1 MEIKTL
7 LDNIKRLCCIW
18 FYKKDEINDLMDEK
32 ADTNHSHNNL
42 YYTESEVDEKL
53 NNKSD
58 VNHSHN
64 IVNNKDNGFM
74 SSNDKVKLDSISEN
88 ADTVTFIRT
97 LNSGTKIGSI
107 KINETSTD
115 IFCNNDTNTTYD
127 IVTSSDDGL
136 MSSEDKNKL
145 DSIANG
151 ANKTTVDSSLSTTSV
166 NPVQNKV
173 INEALSSK
181 SDCNHTHDDR
191 YFTESEVTS
200 KLNSKANSSHTH
212 SISNITDLQTTLNG
226 KANSSHNHDDRYYTE
241 SEMDTKLDTKADTTV
256 ATTSDNG
263 LMSSTMVS
271 KLNGI
276 ATGANKTTVDSAMS
290 STSTNPVQNKV
301 VKAQLDSLNNSIN
314 GKANS
319 NHTHNNVS
327 GLKQITNDYVGL
339 PVWYMIKNGWCI
351 LQWEN
356 PVQYLKQNGINPTL
370 NQWFKLGNVP
380 LPQTGRAVYQQLT
393 TGNSHV
399 RIQVTGGGVLQ
410 VYVNSNN
417 DWTYGTMVYPTTAT
431 S

>member
-7 LDNIKRLCCIW
+7 LYNIKRLCCIW

-151 ANKTTVDSSLSTTSV
+151 ANKTTVDSLLSATSV

-181 SDCNHTHDDR
+181 SDCNHT
-191 YFTESEVTS
+191 
-200 KLNSKANSSHTH
+200 
-212 SISNITDLQTTLNG
+212 
-226 KANSSHNHDDRYYTE
+226 HDDRYYTE

-290 STSTNPVQNKV
+290 TTSTNPVQNKV

>member
-151 ANKTTVDSSLSTTSV
+151 ANKTTVDSLLSSTSV

-200 KLNSKANSSHTH
+200 KLNGKANSSHTH

-290 STSTNPVQNKV
+290 TTSTNPVQNKV

-399 RIQVTGGGVLQ
+399 RIQVTGGGLLR

>member
-151 ANKTTVDSSLSTTSV
+151 ANKTTVDSLLSSTSV

-290 STSTNPVQNKV
+290 TTSTNPVQNKV
-301 VKAQLDSLNNSIN
+301 VKAQLDSLNSN
-314 GKANS
+314 KANT
-319 NHTHNNVS
+319 NHTHTSSVS
-327 GLKQITNDYVGL
+327 TY
-339 PVWYMIKNGWCI
+339 
-351 LQWEN
+351 
-356 PVQYLKQNGINPTL
+356 T
-370 NQWFKLGNVP
+370 LGNGAKLYKYEKTVIAVFNNFSFSGKTPYTWNTMFNVP
-380 LPQTGRAVYQQLT
+380 SGYRPISTDNIYGYATDDNKILVG
-393 TGNSHV
+393 
-399 RIQVTGGGVLQ
+399 
-410 VYVNSNN
+410 SNN
-417 DWTYGTMVYPTTAT
+417 ISYYPTSSRGGIFAT
-431 S
+431 LIWFTS

>member
-42 YYTESEVDEKL
+42 YFTESEVDEKL

-145 DSIANG
+145 DSIVNG
-151 ANKTTVDSSLSTTSV
+151 ANKTTVDSLLSATSV

-212 SISNITDLQTTLNG
+212 SISNITDLQTILNG

-256 ATTSDNG
+256 ATTRDNG

-339 PVWYMIKNGWCI
+339 PVWCMIKNGWCI